1 MTENCSAGSGQDEL
15 LRKRLDHRHQRALL
29 EESGL
34 SPEVIV
40 ERGYYTAKSK
50 EELRKLGFSPF
61 QQRAPALVVPMYS
74 PSGEL
79 STHQIRPDTPRE
91 KDGKAVK
98 YETPAKSPLRL
109 DVHPTQAERVKD
121 PSVPLWIVE
130 GVKKGD
136 SLVSQGQCAV
146 ALQGVWCWQKG
157 GVPLPEWEEIKL
169 WGRPVCVAFD
179 SDVMINPKVQAAL
192 EGLVNF
198 LKGRGAWVQVAY
210 LPDKPSGAKQGV
222 DDFLASGREVVD
234 LKPFMHD
241 GIREDLLPTGKLLS
255 EVEPERVEWLWP
267 GRLPLGKLA
276 VLDGD
281 PGLGKSAMSLDVA
294 ARVSAGLELPDGQR
308 CEPAGVVLLSAED
321 GLADTIRP
329 RLDAAGAD
337 TQRVVAL
344 STVPDGKTERSL
356 SIPED
361 LPAVERAIRRVGA
374 SLVVVDPIM
383 AFLSGNTNSHKD
395 QDVRRALAP
404 LAKLAERT
412 GAAILIVR
420 HLNKASGGNTLYRGG
435 GSIGII
441 GAARSGMVVAEDPN
455 DPERRILAQNKQN
468 LSNLAASL
476 VFTVQTAPNGAAR
489 VVWCGQSELNASQ
502 ILRAPLDEE
511 EKSSLSEAK
520 EFLQDELKEG
530 PMGAKQV
537 KNNAHQGDIS
547 QRTLKRAK
555 ADLGVKSTKEADG
568 SWTWSLPKKAAEGGH
583 SSAAGP
589 LGTVGP
595 LGKDADLELEISPYL
610 WEEGQGGQGGQAEVT
625 AHGWPPSSGNG
636 AGPLEHPQANHN
648 PVEESYE
655 LPGPI
660 RRPIANRDHDDASGD
675 SGSGNIGREVPKNND
690 HRPSRY
696 CIHDVLGGCWL
707 CQRQTSENSE
717 KGSPKRFLEP
727 GAPL

>member
-109 DVHPTQAERVKD
+109 DVHPIQAESVKD

-136 SLVSQGQCAV
+136 SLVSRGRCAV

-157 GVPLPEWEEIKL
+157 GVPLPEWEEIRL
-169 WGRPVCVAFD
+169 WGRPVCVVFD
-179 SDVMINPKVQAAL
+179 SDVVTNPKVQAAL

-198 LKGRGAWVQVAY
+198 LKGRGARVQVAY
-210 LPDKPSGAKQGV
+210 LPDKPTGAKQGV

-241 GIREDLLPTGKLLS
+241 GLREDLLPTGKLLS
-255 EVEPERVEWLWP
+255 EVEPERVGWLWP
-267 GRLPLGKLA
+267 GRLPLGKLT

-321 GLADTIRP
+321 GLADTVKP

-337 TQRVVAL
+337 TQKVVAL

-361 LPAVERAIRRVGA
+361 LPAVERAIRRVEA

-404 LAKLAERT
+404 LAKLAEST

-435 GSIGII
+435 GSIGIL
-441 GAARSGMVVAEDPN
+441 GAARSGLVVAEDPE
-455 DPERRILAQNKQN
+455 DAERRILAQNKQN
-468 LSNLAASL
+468 LCKPAASL
-476 VFTVQTAPNGAAR
+476 VFTVEMAPNGAAR
-489 VVWCGQSELNASQ
+489 VLWCGQSELNASQ
-502 ILRAPLDEE
+502 ILRAPPDEE
-511 EKSSLSEAK
+511 EKSALCEAK
-520 EFLQDELKEG
+520 EFLLSELRGG
-530 PMGAKQV
+530 PMAARQV
-537 KNNAHQGDIS
+537 KKNAVEADVS
-547 QRTLKRAK
+547 ERTLKRAK
-555 ADLGVKSTKEADG
+555 AALGVISTKEADG
-568 SWTWSLPKKAAEGGH
+568 SWTWSLPVK
-583 SSAAGP
+583 GP
-589 LGTVGP
+589 KGTMPSPMALLALLAPLIGMAPLRRRDLFIYQKRAKEAKGAKLRRQRTVGP
-595 LGKDADLELEISPYL
+595 LPKTGQVLSNACQLITSP
-610 WEEGQGGQGGQAEVT
+610 T
-625 AHGWPPSSGNG
+625 
-636 AGPLEHPQANHN
+636 
-648 PVEESYE
+648 
-655 LPGPI
+655 
-660 RRPIANRDHDDASGD
+660 RRFTSRLASRR
-675 SGSGNIGREVPKNND
+675 N
-690 HRPSRY
+690 
-696 CIHDVLGGCWL
+696 
-707 CQRQTSENSE
+707 
-717 KGSPKRFLEP
+717 
-727 GAPL
+727 

>member
-1 MTENCSAGSGQDEL
+1 MAESCSAASGWDEL
-15 LRKRLDHRHQRALL
+15 LRRRLGHPHHQRALL

-79 STHQIRPDTPRE
+79 TTHQIRPDAPRE
-91 KDGKAVK
+91 IDGKAVK

-109 DVHPTQAERVKD
+109 DVHSTQAERVKD
-121 PSVPLWIVE
+121 PSVPLWVVE

-136 SLVSQGQCAV
+136 SLVSRGRCAV

-157 GVPLPEWEEIKL
+157 GVPLPEWEEIRL
-169 WGRPVCVAFD
+169 WGRPVCVVFD
-179 SDVMINPKVQAAL
+179 SDVVTNPKVQAAL

-198 LKGRGAWVQVAY
+198 LKGRGARVQVAY
-210 LPDKPSGAKQGV
+210 LPDTPNGAKQGV

-241 GIREDLLPTGKLLS
+241 GLREDLLPTGKLLS

-294 ARVSAGLELPDGQR
+294 ARVSAGLELPDGQQ

-337 TQRVVAL
+337 TQRVLAL

-441 GAARSGMVVAEDPN
+441 GAARSGMVVAEDPE
-455 DPERRILAQNKQN
+455 DAERRILAQNKQN
-468 LSNLAASL
+468 LCKPAASL
-476 VFTVQTAPNGAAR
+476 VFTLETAPNGAAR

-502 ILRAPLDEE
+502 ILRAPPDEE
-511 EKSSLSEAK
+511 EKSALSEAK
-520 EFLQDELKEG
+520 EFLLSELRGG
-530 PMGAKQV
+530 PMAARQV
-537 KNNAHQGDIS
+537 KKNAEEADIS
-547 QRTLKRAK
+547 ERTLKRAK
-555 ADLGVKSTKEADG
+555 AALGVISTKEADG
-568 SWTWSLPKKAAEGGH
+568 SWTWSLPAKGAKGDHAPTD
-583 SSAAGP
+583 GP
-589 LGTVGP
+589 LGTLGLLDRDGP
-595 LGKDADLELEISPYL
+595 LEDERSLYL
-610 WEEGQGGQGGQAEVT
+610 SEEGQGGQGGQGGQAEAT
-625 AHGWPPSSGNG
+625 ADGWPPSSGNG
-636 AGPLEHPQANHN
+636 ASPLECLPAHHQPN
-648 PVEESYE
+648 EEVCEPSSLEEE
-655 LPGPI
+655 LEQL
-660 RRPIANRDHDDASGD
+660 RDLMAEDEEG
-675 SGSGNIGREVPKNND
+675 EVG
-690 HRPSRY
+690 Y
-696 CIHDVLGGCWL
+696 AG
-707 CQRQTSENSE
+707 
-717 KGSPKRFLEP
+717 
-727 GAPL
+727 